1 MHHTE
6 WFCWVGDIT
15 VVITIPVATQ
25 MYKTSF
31 VYHNKGGGQAE
42 REGIWKSS
50 TLQWTCA
57 LHTGTTLI
65 SEIHRSYNFRTS
77 GEMDRVHVAVNHATD
92 MRRCVY
98 LRGQVS
104 RQVGPPIVGIIA
116 EKLQFLLCHISLT
129 SREACLWQASL
140 FRCAGTGTSAPVVQ
154 RQDFC
159 SNGRPSKWWQGAMTV
174 VHQQLCLPSLL
185 LISLNF
191 SLPQP
196 LTITLVPLLLANL
209 ICLPQELA
217 SGKRHSVLLVLPCG
231 GLFQRTLDLV
241 HTLELFRD
249 FVRLFLWTV
258 FLTNY

>member
-1 MHHTE
+1 MIYI
-6 WFCWVGDIT
+6 FCVILSDSAGVGDIT

-116 EKLQFLLCHISLT
+116 ENCSYCCVTLASLAEKPAFGKLLCFGARALAHQHRWFSD
-129 SREACLWQASL
+129 R
-140 FRCAGTGTSAPVVQ
+140 TSAPMADPVN
-154 RQDFC
+154 D
-159 SNGRPSKWWQGAMTV
+159 
-174 VHQQLCLPSLL
+174 
-185 LISLNF
+185 
-191 SLPQP
+191 
-196 LTITLVPLLLANL
+196 
-209 ICLPQELA
+209 
-217 SGKRHSVLLVLPCG
+217 GKGP
-231 GLFQRTLDLV
+231 
-241 HTLELFRD
+241 
-249 FVRLFLWTV
+249 
-258 FLTNY
+258 